1 MAVSRSD
8 LRTLLLIGM
17 GPDRTNQ
24 EERAAAS
31 GDAVIRLEDVQRV
44 TESAL
49 AYLDLDDLLRE
60 LLDRVTDILEA
71 DTAAVLLVEEG
82 GRTLAARAA
91 KGLEEEVERGFTVPV
106 GRGFAG
112 RVAFT
117 REPVVIEDLD
127 QAAIRPVN
135 PLFYEKGVRSLL
147 GVPLVVEGEVIGVLH
162 VGSLTR
168 REFREG
174 DIELLQLVANRVAL
188 SIERSRLMV
197 QGRIAATLQRSLLP
211 RQLPQ
216 VPGLRMAARYL
227 PAADESAV
235 GGDWYDVIELGNN
248 SIGFV
253 IGDVAGHGMAS
264 ATFMGQLRSAIRAYA
279 LDTDGPGA
287 VITKLAEFSDRMDS
301 RMATVVYATL
311 NLSTWVVRFARAGH
325 PYPLLLRADGSTEF
339 LSDAGGPPL
348 GAVGGQTYDEQ
359 AVTLLPGE
367 TLVLYTDGLIERRGS
382 QLSEGEATLAEVA
395 STAPDEPELMCQAI
409 TSRLTENLA
418 IADDIAILTV
428 QTVGLDELLE
438 VEVPAEPSQLAT
450 ARHLIRR
457 WVEANQGTD
466 DDCAAFA
473 IAVSEACA
481 NSIEHA
487 YGPRDGT
494 VHVRA
499 SLVEGEAEVTIRD
512 RGKWR
517 PPRDNHRGKGIP
529 MMKEFMD
536 DVSVEPGENGT
547 TVKLTRLLRE
557 GR

>member
-1 MAVSRSD
+1 
-8 LRTLLLIGM
+8 M

-31 GDAVIRLEDVQRV
+31 ADAVIRLEDVQRV

-135 PLFYEKGVRSLL
+135 PLFHEKGVRSLL

-197 QGRIAATLQRSLLP
+197 QGQIAATLQRSLLP

-253 IGDVAGHGMAS
+253 IGDVAGHGMAA

-418 IADDIAILTV
+418 IPDDIAILTV

-438 VEVPAEPSQLAT
+438 VEMPAEPSQLAT

-457 WVEANQGTD
+457 WVEANRGTD

-494 VHVRA
+494 VRVRA
-499 SLVEGEAEVTIRD
+499 SLAEGEAEVTISD

-517 PPRDNHRGKGIP
+517 PPRGNNGGKGIP
-529 MMKEFMD
+529 MMEEFMD

-547 TVKLTRLLRE
+547 TVKLTRRLRE

>member
-1 MAVSRSD
+1 
-8 LRTLLLIGM
+8 
-17 GPDRTNQ
+17 
-24 EERAAAS
+24 
-31 GDAVIRLEDVQRV
+31 
-44 TESAL
+44 
-49 AYLDLDDLLRE
+49 
-60 LLDRVTDILEA
+60 
-71 DTAAVLLVEEG
+71 
-82 GRTLAARAA
+82 
-91 KGLEEEVERGFTVPV
+91 
-106 GRGFAG
+106 
-112 RVAFT
+112 
-117 REPVVIEDLD
+117 
-127 QAAIRPVN
+127 
-135 PLFYEKGVRSLL
+135 
-147 GVPLVVEGEVIGVLH
+147 
-162 VGSLTR
+162 
-168 REFREG
+168 
-174 DIELLQLVANRVAL
+174 
-188 SIERSRLMV
+188 MV
-197 QGRIAATLQRSLLP
+197 QGQIAATLQRSLLP

-235 GGDWYDVIELGNN
+235 GGDWYDVIELSNRC
-248 SIGFV
+248 IGFV
-253 IGDVAGHGMAS
+253 IGDVAGHGMAA

-311 NLSTWVVRFARAGH
+311 NLATWEVRFARAGH
-325 PYPLLLRADGSTEF
+325 PYPLLLRAEGSTEF

-348 GAVGGQTYDEQ
+348 GVGGQTYDEQ
-359 AVTLLPGE
+359 AVTLLPGD

-382 QLSEGEATLAEVA
+382 QLSEGETALVEVA
-395 STAPDEPELMCQAI
+395 STAPDEPELKCQAI

-438 VEVPAEPSQLAT
+438 VEVPAEASQLAT

-457 WVEANQGTD
+457 WVEANEGTD
-466 DDCAAFA
+466 DDCAAFV

-499 SLVEGEAEVTIRD
+499 SLVDGEAEVTIRD

-517 PPRDNHRGKGIP
+517 EPRNGNRGRGIP
-529 MMKEFMD
+529 IMVEFMD
-536 DVSVEPGENGT
+536 EVSVEPGENGT
-547 TVKLTRLLRE
+547 TVKLVRRLRE